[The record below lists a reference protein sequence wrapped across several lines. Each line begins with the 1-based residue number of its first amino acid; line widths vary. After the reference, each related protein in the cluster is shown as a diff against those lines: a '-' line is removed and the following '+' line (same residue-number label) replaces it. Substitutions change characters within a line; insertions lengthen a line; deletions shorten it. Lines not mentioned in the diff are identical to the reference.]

1 MGLGRVDDGAA
12 ISAMLVAAMSTQL
25 LHEEVRSA
33 VSQLGTLLRALIL
46 AAGSDPGKPQEVH
59 RKFGI
64 DRVLCWKISRIIKA
78 ASAEEALRQ
87 LPGEESFSIFTSA
100 AERAGAPAADAK
112 RTLDASRALYVA
124 IDTYVG
130 DRPTLELLLDSVPKG
145 SEGLLVSRKLA
156 FRGTSG
162 IWGVQARSRVQMLL
176 LAPNAE
182 DPERIDAVAAAGWV
196 DFRRLRLNA
205 PWRLFRNRVLPEDDG
220 KTSRRAPLSPN
231 DMTGLMP
238 DFCSNVPE
246 LKPVQDGEYTE
257 YEVGPSR
264 PGSSGAFTVF
274 SAFVRRSHG
283 YLYAKQPHDMVEW
296 SVSIQA
302 PVESVVIDVLV
313 HRSLNLMHDGKLTLV
328 SGAFS
333 EGQRTRADQVLP
345 IEGVREELGSPPLV
359 AGTHAPQMPELAA
372 HLFKQQ
378 GWDASE
384 FIGYRYKVEYPP
396 FPSMVWLTGELPER
410 P

>member
-1 MGLGRVDDGAA
+1 
-12 ISAMLVAAMSTQL
+12 MSTQL

-46 AAGSDPGKPQEVH
+46 AAGSNPGKPQEVH

-78 ASAEEALRQ
+78 PSAEEALRQ
-87 LPGEESFSIFTSA
+87 LPGEESFSIFTNA

-112 RTLDASRALYVA
+112 RTLAASRSLYAA

-145 SEGLLVSRKLA
+145 SDGLLVSRKLA

-162 IWGVQARSRVQMLL
+162 IWGVQARSRAQLML

-182 DPERIDAVAAAGWV
+182 DAERVDTVVAAGWV

-205 PWRLFRNRVLPEDDG
+205 PWRLFRYRVSPE
-220 KTSRRAPLSPN
+220 RAGEEAPRLPLSR
-231 DMTGLMP
+231 DLAGLIP
-238 DFCSNVPE
+238 EFCSNMPE
-246 LKPVQDGEYTE
+246 FKPVQEGEYME

-274 SAFVRRSHG
+274 SGFLRRAHG
-283 YLYAKQPHDMVEW
+283 YRYARQPQDEVEW
-296 SVSIQA
+296 GVSVLA

-313 HRSLNLMHDGKLTLV
+313 HRSLDIMRNARLTLV

-333 EGQRTRADQVLP
+333 DGQRRHVDQVLP

-359 AGTHAPQMPELAA
+359 AGTHAPRLPELADQ
-372 HLFKQQ
+372 LFKQQ
-378 GWDASE
+378 GWNPDD
-384 FIGYRYKVEYPP
+384 FIGYRFRVEYPP
-396 FPSMVWLTGELPER
+396 FPSVVWLTTELPER